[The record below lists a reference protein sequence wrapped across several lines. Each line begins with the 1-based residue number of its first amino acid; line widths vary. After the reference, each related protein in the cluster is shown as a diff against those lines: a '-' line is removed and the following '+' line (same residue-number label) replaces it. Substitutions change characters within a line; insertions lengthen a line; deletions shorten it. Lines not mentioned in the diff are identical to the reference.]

1 MSIFNLLL
9 KPKKSIAAAVDAVI
23 DRLNDKYRIEGE
35 IRFVDGGVQF
45 YVDIVD
51 KRPEDTALLDELD
64 KEKK

>member
-45 YVDIVD
+45 HVDIVD